1 MKYRNIS
8 NWNNINQCESLLFF
22 AQRLDEILFDYSLD
36 TYKPA
41 ALNAPFL
48 CKEALMTISEIE
60 KGNID
65 KNNLVP
71 ILEELE
77 WSIKNDSI
85 AKRIIT
91 LNYQDLIP
99 ENKSDINISIQKIH
113 LEIISKSIHPSVYLF
128 KTQEEIIKS
137 IEENKKI
144 VLTTC

>member
-1 MKYRNIS
+1 MWSIT
-8 NWNNINQCESLLFF
+8 FF

-65 KNNLVP
+65 KSNFTP

-77 WSIKNDSI
+77 WSIKNDNI
-85 AKRIIT
+85 AKEIIE

-99 ENKSDINISIQKIH
+99 ENKSNININIQKIH
-113 LEIISKSIHPSVYLF
+113 IEIISRSINPNVYLF
-128 KTQEEIIKS
+128 KTQ
-137 IEENKKI
+137 
-144 VLTTC
+144 